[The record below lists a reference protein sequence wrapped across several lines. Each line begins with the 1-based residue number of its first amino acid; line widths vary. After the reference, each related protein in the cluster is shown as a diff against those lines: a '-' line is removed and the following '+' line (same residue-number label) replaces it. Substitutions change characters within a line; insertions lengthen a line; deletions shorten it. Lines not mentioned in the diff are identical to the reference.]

1 MGEELVDGMA
11 QMFAEMDTDKDGS
24 LSLAE
29 YIGSLS
35 DKEDDGI
42 MSADE
47 LADEDSGMSPD
58 ELADEE
64 DDDMSSDELADRE
77 MSPDELADM
86 HKEMKVNFDKLD
98 EDKSGKLSQAEMAKA
113 WSTEG
118 DGAMDEKQMVMEEL
132 DKDKDGFLSLEEFQG
147 DAMDDVETDGEEL
160 KKGLEED
167 FRKADKNNDSKLST
181 EELQAMGDE
190 TPSEE

>member
-1 MGEELVDGMA
+1 MA

-47 LADEDSGMSPD
+47 LADEESGMSP
-58 ELADEE
+58 
-64 DDDMSSDELADRE
+64 DELADRE

-86 HKEMKVNFDKLD
+86 NKEMKVNFDKLD

-113 WSTEG
+113 CRP
-118 DGAMDEKQMVMEEL
+118 M
-132 DKDKDGFLSLEEFQG
+132 SLQTRRTM
-147 DAMDDVETDGEEL
+147 ACRPM
-160 KKGLEED
+160 
-167 FRKADKNNDSKLST
+167 S
-181 EELQAMGDE
+181 LQTGRCRPM
-190 TPSEE
+190 SL